1 MATASFSATVRTSS
15 GKGTARKLRTAID
28 GLTRVVAIEVMTAA
42 RALDLRAPL
51 EPGAGSQAVLELV
64 RAEIDGL
71 GPDRFLSPEIEAVAS
86 LVRRGAVRDAA
97 AERLGGLN

>member
-1 MATASFSATVRTSS
+1 MKNGKIRVLVVDDSASVRQMMTAV
-15 GKGTARKLRTAID
+15 LEED
-28 GLTRVVAIEVMTAA
+28 PAIEVMAAA

-51 EPGAGSQAVLELV
+51 EPGAGSSAVLELV
-64 RAEIDGL
+64 RGEIDGP
-71 GPDRFLSPEIEAVAS
+71 GPDRFISPEIEAVAS